1 MHSQLWKM
9 SDSGAYKLAGHFGS
23 FPTTWIRL
31 PESQYVLSDRP
42 DGVMHQDGN
51 NRIWV
56 KTWSEILN
64 DCKYRLQLFQKE
76 LNYSADRDAS
86 LGYLRETYAKALQGN
101 VQDQAEGGSTETENS
116 SANPPQV

>member
-1 MHSQLWKM
+1 M
-9 SDSGAYKLAGHFGS
+9 DPLARK
-23 FPTTWIRL
+23 PVRA
-31 PESQYVLSDRP
+31 SDRP